1 MDKKY
6 ISELL
11 EKRKRLM
18 NYLKKNDAKK
28 YASLVKK
35 LGLNA

>member
-1 MDKKY
+1 MV
-6 ISELL
+6 S
-11 EKRKRLM
+11 KRKRLM
-18 NYLKKNDAKK
+18 NYLKKTDAKK